1 MKFITDIDIEKY
13 EDFVSSNKEK
23 SHFLQSSF
31 WGNFSQKE
39 KRMIPHYVGITDD
52 NDKLLASALL
62 LEKKL
67 PLGFSYFYS
76 PRGYVMDFNDD
87 KLLSFFTNNIKTF
100 VKNKKGI
107 FIKIDPDL
115 IINKWDKDD
124 NHIDLD
130 NDYKKIFDNLIFLG
144 YKHKGFTKNF
154 ETNQPRYTFRIDFSN
169 KTAEEILDNFSKTTK
184 QRIKKA
190 KDLNVNVF
198 IGDESNIHDF
208 YKLMEITENRKDF
221 VSHNEEYYKVLYD
234 ILKKEDKCNIFLG
247 EVNIKEIIDKYLL
260 EVKDIDLELEDL
272 SKELNLSKTKNTRK
286 KEIEK
291 RKEKL
296 LTDISNYKNLSTEYG
311 DRIITNA
318 HFIVEYGDKAWV
330 LYAGNHNILTEVCGN
345 YLTYSNHIEYY
356 KNKGIKIYDQ
366 FGTIGD
372 LNNKE
377 LFGLHDFKKKFG
389 GDYIEFIGEF
399 DLITNK
405 FMYFVFVNLIPFYRN
420 MVKKIAK
427 RRKIK

>member
-1 MKFITDIDIEKY
+1 MKFITDINIDKY
-13 EDFVSSNKEK
+13 EEFVVNNKEK
-23 SHFLQSSF
+23 SHFLQSKF
-31 WGNFSQKE
+31 WGEFGQKE
-39 KRMIPHYVGITDD
+39 KKMIPHYVGITDD

-67 PLGFSYFYS
+67 PFGFSYFYS

-87 KLLSFFTNNIKTF
+87 ELLSFFTKNIKSF
-100 VKNKKGI
+100 VKSNKGI
-107 FIKIDPDL
+107 FIKIDPDI
-115 IINKWDKDD
+115 IINRWDKDD
-124 NHIDLD
+124 NSISLE
-130 NDYKKIFDNLIFLG
+130 NDYKKIFDNLISLG

-169 KTAEEILDNFSKTTK
+169 KTGEEVLDNFSKTTK

-190 KDLNVNVF
+190 KDLDVNVF
-198 IGDESNIHDF
+198 VGNENNVHDF

-247 EVNIKEIIDKYLL
+247 EVNLKSIINKYLL
-260 EVKDIDLELEDL
+260 EIKNLEVELEEL
-272 SKELNLSKTKNTRK
+272 NKEINLSKTKNTRK

-296 LTDISNYKNLSTEYG
+296 LTDVDNYEKISTEYG
-311 DRIITNA
+311 DKIITNA

-330 LYAGNHNILTEVCGN
+330 LYAGNHNILTEACGN

-389 GDYIEFIGEF
+389 GDYVEFIGEF

-420 MVKKIAK
+420 TVKKIAK
-427 RRKIK
+427 RRKVK